1 MEQRQGIRPPRYN
14 HPRLGGGVEEVTVR
28 NYLNLS
34 QNVTR
39 LPARDHAT
47 ATADREDDTPARAR
61 DDATANAP
69 SRPDV
74 SRSCRRS
81 RAAEPEPSRSRS
93 RSSSTP
99 PIANTHSPIQPQP
112 LGPANVSRPKQRG
125 SSEARSR
132 VCLQADVGR
141 RGEHFSRGRPR
152 RLAHHAGRA
161 QWLAMGHRSEAA
173 RNAGRVW
180 RSTEET
186 TGKRNLNRWRD
197 PAANSTARLMAA
209 ARATDEEDVALGHG
223 RARGL
228 GPMERRQAN
237 WPPRY
242 NHPHGGGGVEEPT
255 VRNHFNFTQNVARLP
270 ARDHFPRNGRPRGR
284 HFGSHSRRRSS

>member
-152 RLAHHAGRA
+152 RRGSSC
-161 QWLAMGHRSEAA
+161 M
-173 RNAGRVW
+173 RV
-180 RSTEET
+180 E
-186 TGKRNLNRWRD
+186 
-197 PAANSTARLMAA
+197 
-209 ARATDEEDVALGHG
+209 
-223 RARGL
+223 
-228 GPMERRQAN
+228 
-237 WPPRY
+237 
-242 NHPHGGGGVEEPT
+242 
-255 VRNHFNFTQNVARLP
+255 
-270 ARDHFPRNGRPRGR
+270 RNGLRWGIGRKPREMQV
-284 HFGSHSRRRSS
+284 GSGAQQRRRPASET